1 MNRKPKIDMLNIVVS
16 YDAITY
22 IFVVKWFC
30 GFCQITRTDMG
41 NVLHWE
47 LIFKPLW
54 VDTQ

>member
-22 IFVVKWFC
+22 FC
-30 GFCQITRTDMG
+30 GFRQITRTDMG

-47 LIFKPLW
+47 LLLNPLW
-54 VDTQ
+54 VDTR